1 MKTAFTTLIE
11 DIILYNNNRFLILLF
26 LAALI
31 FLWITERDKRIKT
44 VLVYFVT
51 AITVVFCCPL
61 YAWIGMKVDAEIYY
75 RVFWSIPIGILVCYS
90 AVRAVS
96 HFKKRI
102 SRVLVCILTVLVI
115 CMNGKFYFTNTLHFK
130 AVNAYHMPQV
140 VIDVADALKM
150 EKYKPIAAIPA
161 ELLPFIRQYSE
172 DIFTPYGRNIVET
185 QWNFSNAL
193 YDAMEAQ
200 EYDAGEIAQCA
211 REEHCTYVV
220 LSSIKP
226 MEGSM
231 EEQNYIYKGL
241 VSGYYIYMDYNY
253 YAVLR
258 DQDLLDEEDI
268 LPEDRS
274 R

>member
-26 LAALI
+26 LVALI

-140 VIDVADALKM
+140 VIDVADALQT
-150 EKYKPIAAIPA
+150 EKYKPSAAIPA
-161 ELLPFIRQYSE
+161 ELVPFIRQ
-172 DIFTPYGRNIVET
+172 
-185 QWNFSNAL
+185 
-193 YDAMEAQ
+193 
-200 EYDAGEIAQCA
+200 
-211 REEHCTYVV
+211 
-220 LSSIKP
+220 
-226 MEGSM
+226 
-231 EEQNYIYKGL
+231 
-241 VSGYYIYMDYNY
+241 
-253 YAVLR
+253 
-258 DQDLLDEEDI
+258 
-268 LPEDRS
+268 
-274 R
+274 